1 MKISIIATLYYSEKY
16 IQEFYER
23 IVKAVTIVTSDYEF
37 IFVNDGSPDNS
48 LLTALQIQQSD
59 QKVVVVD
66 LSRNFG
72 HHKAIM
78 TGLQFSTGEY
88 IFLIDTDLEEDPELF
103 NVFWQELEVEEG
115 HDVVY
120 GIQVNR
126 KGNLLE
132 RISGKIFYYF
142 FSFLSEVYYP
152 ADTLTARIMSR
163 RYVDNLLKY
172 KEKEIDIWG
181 LFVLNGFN
189 QKAVKVH
196 KKSKGSSTYTF
207 KKKLKMA
214 IDSITSLSNRPL
226 YYIFVLGVLII
237 FISMI
242 GIVYILF
249 QKAVYKS
256 EVEGWASILFSLFF
270 IGGLIM
276 FTLGIIGIYLSKIFM
291 EIKNRPLTIIKNVY
305 KS

>member
-1 MKISIIATLYYSEKY
+1 
-16 IQEFYER
+16 
-23 IVKAVTIVTSDYEF
+23 
-37 IFVNDGSPDNS
+37 
-48 LLTALQIQQSD
+48 
-59 QKVVVVD
+59 
-66 LSRNFG
+66 
-72 HHKAIM
+72 
-78 TGLQFSTGEY
+78 
-88 IFLIDTDLEEDPELF
+88 
-103 NVFWQELEVEEG
+103 
-115 HDVVY
+115 
-120 GIQVNR
+120 
-126 KGNLLE
+126 
-132 RISGKIFYYF
+132 
-142 FSFLSEVYYP
+142 
-152 ADTLTARIMSR
+152 MSR

-196 KKSKGSSTYTF
+196 KKSKGSSTYTL
-207 KKKLKMA
+207 KKLKMA